1 MKQLK
6 LDELTQDNHLKMR
19 IGTDGDNLISNAL
32 KNRKIN
38 LEKIPELQN
47 GDLDFCRDYDI
58 SNVFGLNEKH
68 DWAKDLLDQI
78 KEVGKDSVNIAILV
92 DPDGDGFTSGALMY
106 NYLHDKLGIKHIKTL
121 LPLSKEHG
129 IGIFYKNHMFFNSWD
144 TFDALILPD
153 SSVNDLK
160 TIVSLYENYDI
171 VSYVIDHHILENN
184 IEDFV
189 FNKRYQKFFK
199 VVSDQL
205 SIDQKITR
213 EFTGVGMSWL
223 FCKRLDELLAGDY
236 QELVKNNHIS
246 AEAYLDLVAV
256 GQISDVSDT
265 REEGLHIIVMTG
277 LNSLNDNL
285 HNNLLLKEFTR
296 VKPLSC
302 IKDVQFSIVPMINA
316 VSRIGEKED
325 REVLIQA
332 LTNQDQEF
340 LVNKKRKNKAT
351 GHFELRSER
360 QNIYEYAVDMLQRV
374 KRAQDSMVKKAISE
388 MSDKSKEND
397 PVIVKTLPDK
407 YDTGIAGLIANKIQG
422 KYHLPALV
430 VNSELRGS
438 ARSPRNY
445 GNLKDVL
452 SDFDSV
458 NYALGHEQA
467 FGVGISNV
475 DDFVAECM
483 VNDLSN
489 TGGGYVYPVDK
500 VYINELPTVDECQA
514 VSDFKQVWSGVNDEP
529 AVGVLGLD
537 ISKAQISVKNGTLKI
552 VIGDI
557 EIVQFNSDL
566 DIDNNFNRFSCYV
579 DIVGKPSV
587 NKFYGRTTNQLVV
600 DEIRFTQPIYEDDET
615 QTFNFEG
622 AWF

>member
-1 MKQLK
+1 MNQSE
-6 LDELTQDNHLKMR
+6 LDKLTQGNHLKMR
-19 IGTDGDNLISNAL
+19 IGVDGEDLISNAL

-38 LEKIPELQN
+38 IERLSELQN
-47 GDLDFCRDYDI
+47 GSLDFCRDYDI

-78 KEVGKDSVNIAILV
+78 KTVGKDNINIAILV

-106 NYLHDKLGIKHIKTL
+106 NYLHDKLGVKHIKTL
-121 LPLSKEHG
+121 LPLTKDHG
-129 IGIFYKNHMFFNSWD
+129 ISAFYKKNAFSYSWKKI
-144 TFDALILPD
+144 DALILPD
-153 SSVNDLK
+153 SSSNDLH
-160 TIVSLYENYDI
+160 TIESLHKNFNI
-171 VSYVIDHHILENN
+171 VSYIIDHHILENN

-189 FNKRYQKFFK
+189 FNKKYQKFFK

-223 FCKRLDELLAGDY
+223 FCKRLDDLLTNDY
-236 QELVKNNHIS
+236 QELVEDSHIN
-246 AEAYLDLVAV
+246 ANLYLDLVAI

-265 REEGLHIIVMTG
+265 REENLHIIVMTG
-277 LNSLNDNL
+277 LNNL
-285 HNNLLLKEFTR
+285 YNNLLREFAK
-296 VKPLSC
+296 VKHLSC
-302 IKDVQFSIVPMINA
+302 IKDVQFSVVPMINA
-316 VSRIGEKED
+316 VSRIGKKED
-325 REVLIQA
+325 RGVLIQA

-340 LVNKKRKNKAT
+340 LVTKKRKNKST

-374 KRAQDSMVKKAISE
+374 KRTQDSIVKKAVSE
-388 MSDKSKEND
+388 MSEENEEINS
-397 PVIVKTLPDK
+397 VIIKTLPDD

-430 VNSELRGS
+430 VNSNLRGS

-445 GNLKDVL
+445 GNLKDIL
-452 SDFDSV
+452 SEFDSV
-458 NYALGHEQA
+458 DYALGHEQA
-467 FGVGISNV
+467 FGVSVNSV
-475 DDFVAECM
+475 DDFVTEFRSSNVA
-483 VNDLSN
+483 NDEE
-489 TGGGYVYPVDK
+489 YVYSVDK
-500 VYINELPTVDECQA
+500 VYINDLPTVDECQS

-529 AVGVLGLD
+529 VVGVLGLD
-537 ISKAQISVKNGTLKI
+537 ISKALVNIKNGTLKI
-552 VIGDI
+552 IIGDI

-566 DIDNNFNRFSCYV
+566 DIDNNFNRFACYV

-587 NKFYGRTTNQLVV
+587 NKFFGRTTNQLVV
-600 DEIRFTQPIYEDDET
+600 DEIRFVQSIQEDEV

-622 AWF
+622 NWF

>member
-6 LDELTQDNHLKMR
+6 LDELTQGNHLKMR
-19 IGTDGDNLISNAL
+19 IGADGDNLISNAL

-38 LEKIPELQN
+38 LEKITELQN

-58 SNVFGLNEKH
+58 SNVFGLNKKH
-68 DWAKDLLDQI
+68 DWAKDLLEQI
-78 KEVGKDSVNIAILV
+78 KVVGKDNINIAILV

-106 NYLHDKLGIKHIKTL
+106 NYLHDKLGVKHIKTL
-121 LPLSKEHG
+121 LPLTKDHG
-129 IGIFYKNHMFFNSWD
+129 IGAFYKKNAFSYSWKKI
-144 TFDALILPD
+144 DALILPD
-153 SSVNDLK
+153 SSSNDLSA
-160 TIVSLYENYDI
+160 IESLHKNFNI
-171 VSYVIDHHILENN
+171 VSYIIDHHILENN

-189 FNKRYQKFFK
+189 FNKKYQKFFK

-223 FCKRLDELLAGDY
+223 FCKRLDDLLTNDY
-236 QELVKNNHIS
+236 QELVEDSHIN
-246 AEAYLDLVAV
+246 ANLYLDLVAI

-265 REEGLHIIVMTG
+265 REEDLHIVVMTG
-277 LNSLNDNL
+277 LNNL
-285 HNNLLLKEFTR
+285 YNNLLREFAK
-296 VKPLSC
+296 VKHLSC
-302 IKDVQFSIVPMINA
+302 IKDVQFSVVPMINA

-325 REVLIQA
+325 RGVLIQA

-340 LVNKKRKNKAT
+340 LVTKKRKNKST

-374 KRAQDSMVKKAISE
+374 KRTQDSIVKKAVSE
-388 MSDKSKEND
+388 MSEENEEINS
-397 PVIVKTLPDK
+397 VIIKTLPDDC
-407 YDTGIAGLIANKIQG
+407 DTGIAGLIANKIQG

-430 VNSELRGS
+430 VNSNLRGS

-445 GNLKDVL
+445 GNLKDIL
-452 SDFDSV
+452 SEFDSV
-458 NYALGHEQA
+458 DYALGHEQA
-467 FGVGISNV
+467 FGVSINSV
-475 DDFVAECM
+475 DDFVTEFRSSNLA
-483 VNDLSN
+483 NDEE
-489 TGGGYVYPVDK
+489 YVYSVDK
-500 VYINELPTVDECQA
+500 VYINNLPTVDECQS

-529 AVGVLGLD
+529 VVGVLGLD
-537 ISKAQISVKNGTLKI
+537 ISKALVNIKNGTLKI
-552 VIGDI
+552 IIGDI

-566 DIDNNFNRFSCYV
+566 DIDNNFNRFACYV

-587 NKFYGRTTNQLVV
+587 NKFFGRTTNQLVV
-600 DEIRFTQPIYEDDET
+600 DEIRFTQPVQNDKV

-622 AWF
+622 DWF

>member
-1 MKQLK
+1 MNQSE
-6 LDELTQDNHLKMR
+6 LDELTQGDHLKMR
-19 IGTDGDNLISNAL
+19 IGVDGEDLISNAL

-38 LEKIPELQN
+38 IERLSELQN
-47 GDLDFCRDYDI
+47 GSLDFCRDYDI

-78 KEVGKDSVNIAILV
+78 KTVGKDNINIAILV

-106 NYLHDKLGIKHIKTL
+106 NYLHDKLGVKHIKTL
-121 LPLSKEHG
+121 LPLTKDHG
-129 IGIFYKNHMFFNSWD
+129 IGAFYKKNMLSNLWSK
-144 TFDALILPD
+144 FDVLILPD
-153 SSVNDLK
+153 SSVNDLH
-160 TIVSLYENYDI
+160 TIESLHKNFNI

-189 FNKRYQKFFK
+189 FNKKYQKFFK

-223 FCKRLDELLAGDY
+223 FCKRLDDLLTNDY
-236 QELVKNNHIS
+236 QELVEDSHIN
-246 AEAYLDLVAV
+246 ANLYLDLVAI

-265 REEGLHIIVMTG
+265 REEDLHIIVMTG
-277 LNSLNDNL
+277 LNNPY
-285 HNNLLLKEFTR
+285 NNLLKQFVKE
-296 VKPLSC
+296 KPLSC

-316 VSRIGEKED
+316 VSRIGKKED
-325 REVLIQA
+325 REILIQA

-340 LVNKKRKNKAT
+340 LVTKKRKNRST

-360 QNIYEYAVDMLQRV
+360 QNIYEHAVDMLQKA
-374 KRAQDSMVKKAISE
+374 KRTQDSIVKKAVNE
-388 MSDKSKEND
+388 MSDDNEKIDSI
-397 PVIVKTLPDK
+397 IVKTLPDK

-422 KYHLPALV
+422 KYHLPTLV
-430 VNSELRGS
+430 INSDLYGS

-445 GNLKDVL
+445 ENLKDVL

-467 FGVGISNV
+467 FGVSINDV
-475 DDFVAECM
+475 DDFVTEFRSSDLA
-483 VNDLSN
+483 NDEEYIYS
-489 TGGGYVYPVDK
+489 VDK
-500 VYINELPTVDECQA
+500 VYINDLPTVDECQS

-529 AVGVLGLD
+529 VVGVLGLD
-537 ISKAQISVKNGTLKI
+537 ISKALVNIKNGTLKI
-552 VIGDI
+552 IIGDI

-587 NKFYGRTTNQLVV
+587 NKFFGRTTNQLVV
-600 DEIRFTQPIYEDDET
+600 DEIRFTQPVQNDKD

-622 AWF
+622 DWF

>member
-1 MKQLK
+1 MKQSELN
-6 LDELTQDNHLKMR
+6 ELTQDNHLKMK
-19 IGTDGDNLISNAL
+19 IGVDGEDLISNAL
-32 KNRKIN
+32 ENRRIN
-38 LEKIPELQN
+38 LERLPELQN
-47 GDLDFCRDYDI
+47 GDLDFCRDFDI

-68 DWAKDLLDQI
+68 DWARDLLEQI
-78 KEVGKDSVNIAILV
+78 KTVGKDSINIAVLV

-106 NYLHDKLGIKHIKTL
+106 NYLHDKLDVKHIKTL
-121 LPLSKEHG
+121 LPLTKDHG
-129 IGIFYKNHMFFNSWD
+129 IGAFYKKNMFSDSWND
-144 TFDALILPD
+144 FDALILPD
-153 SSVNDLK
+153 SSSNDLK
-160 TIVSLYENYDI
+160 TIASLYENFDI

-184 IEDFV
+184 IENFV
-189 FNKRYQKFFK
+189 FNKKYQKFFK

-205 SIDQKITR
+205 SIDQKITH

-223 FCKRLDELLAGDY
+223 FCKRLDELLTKDY
-236 QELVKNNHIS
+236 QELVENSHIN
-246 AEAYLDLVAV
+246 ANLYLDLVTI

-265 REEGLHIIVMTG
+265 REEKLHIIVMTG
-277 LNSLNDNL
+277 LNNL
-285 HNNLLLKEFTR
+285 YNNLLREFTK
-296 VKPLSC
+296 VKPLSS
-302 IKDVQFSIVPMINA
+302 IKDVQFSIVPMINS

-325 REVLIQA
+325 REILIQA

-340 LVNKKRKNKAT
+340 LVTKKRKNKVT

-388 MSDKSKEND
+388 MSDENKKGD
-397 PVIVKTLPDK
+397 PVIVRTLPDK

-445 GNLKDVL
+445 GNLKDIL

-467 FGVGISNV
+467 FGVSISNV
-475 DDFVAECM
+475 DDFVVECM

-489 TGGGYVYPVDK
+489 TGEYVYPVDK
-500 VYINELPTVDECQA
+500 VYINDLPTASECQA

-529 AVGVLGLD
+529 VVGVLGLD
-537 ISKAQISVKNGTLKI
+537 ISKAKINIKNGTLKI

-566 DIDNNFNRFSCYV
+566 DIDNNFNSFGCYV
-579 DIVGKPSV
+579 DIVGKPGV
-587 NKFYGRTTNQLVV
+587 NKFFGRTTNQLVV
-600 DEIRFTQPIYEDDET
+600 DEIRFTQPIYEDNET

>member
-1 MKQLK
+1 MNQSE
-6 LDELTQDNHLKMR
+6 LDELTQGDHLKMR
-19 IGTDGDNLISNAL
+19 IGVDGEDLISNAL

-38 LEKIPELQN
+38 IERLSELQN
-47 GDLDFCRDYDI
+47 GSLDFCRDYDI

-78 KEVGKDSVNIAILV
+78 KTVGKDNINIAILV

-106 NYLHDKLGIKHIKTL
+106 NYLHDKLGVKHIKTL
-121 LPLSKEHG
+121 LPLTKDHG
-129 IGIFYKNHMFFNSWD
+129 IGAFYKKNMLSNLWSK
-144 TFDALILPD
+144 FDVLILPD
-153 SSVNDLK
+153 SSVNDLH
-160 TIVSLYENYDI
+160 TIKSLYKNFNI
-171 VSYVIDHHILENN
+171 VSYVIDHHILEND
-184 IEDFV
+184 IESFV
-189 FNKRYQKFFK
+189 FNKKYQKFFK

-223 FCKRLDELLAGDY
+223 FCKRLDELLTNDY
-236 QELVKNNHIS
+236 QELVEDSHIN
-246 AEAYLDLVAV
+246 ANLYLDLVAI

-265 REEGLHIIVMTG
+265 REEDLHIIVMTG
-277 LNSLNDNL
+277 LNNPY
-285 HNNLLLKEFTR
+285 NNLLKQFAKE
-296 VKPLSC
+296 KPLSC

-316 VSRIGEKED
+316 VSRIGKKED
-325 REVLIQA
+325 REILIQA

-340 LVNKKRKNKAT
+340 LVTKKRKNRST

-360 QNIYEYAVDMLQRV
+360 QNIYEHAVDMLQKA
-374 KRAQDSMVKKAISE
+374 KRTQDSIVKKAVNE
-388 MSDKSKEND
+388 MSDDNEKIDSI
-397 PVIVKTLPDK
+397 IVKTLPDK

-422 KYHLPALV
+422 KYHLPTLV
-430 VNSELRGS
+430 INSDLYGS

-445 GNLKDVL
+445 ENLKDVL

-467 FGVGISNV
+467 FGVSINDV
-475 DDFVAECM
+475 DDFVTEFRSSDLA
-483 VNDLSN
+483 NDEEYIYS
-489 TGGGYVYPVDK
+489 VDK
-500 VYINELPTVDECQA
+500 VYINDLPTVDECQS

-529 AVGVLGLD
+529 VVGVLGLD
-537 ISKAQISVKNGTLKI
+537 ISKALVNIKNGTLKI
-552 VIGDI
+552 IIGDI

-587 NKFYGRTTNQLVV
+587 NKFFGRTTNQLVV
-600 DEIRFTQPIYEDDET
+600 DEIRFTQPVQNDKD

-622 AWF
+622 DWF

>member
-6 LDELTQDNHLKMR
+6 LDELTQGNHLKMR
-19 IGTDGDNLISNAL
+19 IGADGDNLISNAL

-58 SNVFGLNEKH
+58 SNVFGLNDKH

-78 KEVGKDSVNIAILV
+78 KAVGKDNINIAILV

-129 IGIFYKNHMFFNSWD
+129 IGIFYKNHMFSNSWD
-144 TFDALILPD
+144 KFDALILPD

-160 TIVSLYENYDI
+160 IIASLYENYDI

-184 IEDFV
+184 IKDFV
-189 FNKRYQKFFK
+189 FNKKYQKFFK

-205 SIDQKITR
+205 NIDQKITR

-223 FCKRLDELLAGDY
+223 FCKRLDDLLTNDY
-236 QELVKNNHIS
+236 QELVEDSHIN
-246 AEAYLDLVAV
+246 ANLYLDLVAI

-265 REEGLHIIVMTG
+265 REEDLHIIVMTG
-277 LNSLNDNL
+277 LNNL
-285 HNNLLLKEFTR
+285 YNNLLKEFAR

-325 REVLIQA
+325 RGVLIQA

-351 GHFELRSER
+351 GHFEMRSER

-374 KRAQDSMVKKAISE
+374 KRTQDSTVKKAINE
-388 MSDKSKEND
+388 MSDDNEKIDS
-397 PVIVKTLPDK
+397 VIVKTLPDK

-430 VNSELRGS
+430 INSDLRGS

-452 SDFDSV
+452 SDFGSV
-458 NYALGHEQA
+458 KYALGHEQA
-467 FGVGISNV
+467 FGVGINDI
-475 DDFVAECM
+475 DDFVSEFRSSDLA
-483 VNDLSN
+483 NDDE
-489 TGGGYVYPVDK
+489 YVYPVDK
-500 VYINELPTVDECQA
+500 VYINDLPTVDECET
-514 VSDFKQVWSGVNDEP
+514 VSDFKQIWSGVNDEP
-529 AVGVLGLD
+529 VVGVLGLD
-537 ISKAQISVKNGTLKI
+537 ISKAQVNVKNGTLKI
-552 VIGDI
+552 TIGDI

>member
-1 MKQLK
+1 MKQSELN
-6 LDELTQDNHLKMR
+6 ELTQDDHLKMK
-19 IGTDGDNLISNAL
+19 IGVDGEDLISNAL
-32 KNRKIN
+32 KNRRIN
-38 LEKIPELQN
+38 LEKLPELQN
-47 GDLDFCRDYDI
+47 GDLDFCKDFDI

-68 DWAKDLLDQI
+68 DWARDLLDQI
-78 KEVGKDSVNIAILV
+78 KEIGKGSINIAILV

-106 NYLHDKLGIKHIKTL
+106 NYLHDKLGVKHIKTL
-121 LPLSKEHG
+121 LPLTKDHG
-129 IGIFYKNHMFFNSWD
+129 IGAFYKKNAFSHSWSD
-144 TFDALILPD
+144 FDALILPD
-153 SSVNDLK
+153 SSSNDLK
-160 TIVSLYENYDI
+160 TIASLHENFGI

-189 FNKRYQKFFK
+189 FNKKYQKFFK

-223 FCKRLDELLAGDY
+223 FCKRLDELLTKDY
-236 QELVKNNHIS
+236 QKLVENSHVN
-246 AEAYLDLVAV
+246 ANLYLDLVTI

-265 REEGLHIIVMTG
+265 REEKLHIIVMTG
-277 LNSLNDNL
+277 LNNL
-285 HNNLLLKEFTR
+285 YNNLLREFTK

-340 LVNKKRKNKAT
+340 LVTKKRKNKTT

-388 MSDKSKEND
+388 MSDENKKGD
-397 PVIVKTLPDK
+397 PVIIRTLPDK

-445 GNLKDVL
+445 GNLKDFL

-467 FGVGISNV
+467 FGVSISNV
-475 DDFVAECM
+475 DDFVVECM
-483 VNDLSN
+483 INNLSN
-489 TGGGYVYPVDK
+489 TGEYVYPVDK
-500 VYINELPTVDECQA
+500 VYINDLPTASECQA

-529 AVGVLGLD
+529 VVGVLGLD
-537 ISKAQISVKNGTLKI
+537 ISKAKINIKNGTLKI

-566 DIDNNFNRFSCYV
+566 DIDNNFNSFGCYV

-587 NKFYGRTTNQLVV
+587 NKFFGRTTNQLVV

-615 QTFNFEG
+615 QTFDFGG

>member
-6 LDELTQDNHLKMR
+6 LDELIQGNHLKMR
-19 IGTDGDNLISNAL
+19 IGADGDNLISNAL

-78 KEVGKDSVNIAILV
+78 KTVGKDNINIAILV

-129 IGIFYKNHMFFNSWD
+129 IGIFYKNHMFSNSWD
-144 TFDALILPD
+144 KFDALILPD
-153 SSVNDLK
+153 SSVNDLR
-160 TIVSLYENYDI
+160 TIEALYKNYDI

-189 FNKRYQKFFK
+189 FNKKYQKFFK

-205 SIDQKITR
+205 SIDQKITH

-223 FCKRLDELLAGDY
+223 FCKRLDELLTNDY
-236 QELVKNNHIS
+236 QELVEDSHIN
-246 AEAYLDLVAV
+246 ANLYLDLVAI

-265 REEGLHIIVMTG
+265 REEDLHIIVMTG
-277 LNSLNDNL
+277 LNNL
-285 HNNLLLKEFTR
+285 YNNLLREFAR

-302 IKDVQFSIVPMINA
+302 IKDVQFSIVPMINS

-325 REVLIQA
+325 RGVLIQA

-374 KRAQDSMVKKAISE
+374 KRTQDSTVKKAINE
-388 MSDKSKEND
+388 MSDDNEKIDS
-397 PVIVKTLPDK
+397 VIVKTLPDK

-430 VNSELRGS
+430 VNSDLRGS

-452 SDFDSV
+452 SDFGSV
-458 NYALGHEQA
+458 KYALGHEQA
-467 FGVGISNV
+467 FGVGINDI
-475 DDFVAECM
+475 DDFVSEFRSSDLA
-483 VNDLSN
+483 NDDE
-489 TGGGYVYPVDK
+489 YVYPVDK
-500 VYINELPTVDECQA
+500 VYINDLPTVDECET
-514 VSDFKQVWSGVNDEP
+514 VSDFKQIWSGVNDEP
-529 AVGVLGLD
+529 VVGVLGLD
-537 ISKAQISVKNGTLKI
+537 ISKAHVSVKNGTLKI
-552 VIGDI
+552 TIGDI

-579 DIVGKPSV
+579 DIIGKPSV

>member
-1 MKQLK
+1 MKQSE
-6 LDELTQDNHLKMR
+6 LDELTQENHLKMK
-19 IGTDGDNLISNAL
+19 IGVDGENLISNSL
-32 KNRKIN
+32 ENRKIN
-38 LEKIPELQN
+38 LERLPELQN
-47 GDLDFCRDYDI
+47 GDLDFCRDFDI

-68 DWAKDLLDQI
+68 DWARDLIDQI
-78 KEVGKDSVNIAILV
+78 KTVGKDSINIAILV

-106 NYLHDKLGIKHIKTL
+106 NYLHDKLGVKHIKTL
-121 LPLSKEHG
+121 LPLTKDHG
-129 IGIFYKNHMFFNSWD
+129 IGAFYKKNMFSDSWND
-144 TFDALILPD
+144 FDALILPD

-160 TIVSLYENYDI
+160 TIASLHENFGI

-189 FNKRYQKFFK
+189 FNKKYQKFFK

-205 SIDQKITR
+205 SIDQKITH

-223 FCKRLDELLAGDY
+223 FCKRLDELLTKDY
-236 QELVKNNHIS
+236 QELVENSHIN
-246 AEAYLDLVAV
+246 ANLYLDLVAI

-265 REEGLHIIVMTG
+265 REEKLHIIVMTG
-277 LNSLNDNL
+277 LNNL
-285 HNNLLLKEFTR
+285 YNNLLREFTK
-296 VKPLSC
+296 VKPLSS
-302 IKDVQFSIVPMINA
+302 IKDVQFSIVPMINS

-325 REVLIQA
+325 REILIQA
-332 LTNQDQEF
+332 LTNRDREF
-340 LVNKKRKNKAT
+340 LVTKKRKNKAT

-388 MSDKSKEND
+388 MSDENKKGD
-397 PVIVKTLPDK
+397 PVIVRTLPDK

-422 KYHLPALV
+422 KYHLPTLV

-438 ARSPRNY
+438 ARSPRDY
-445 GNLKDVL
+445 GNLKDVF

-467 FGVGISNV
+467 FGVSISNV
-475 DDFVAECM
+475 GDFVVECM
-483 VNDLSN
+483 VKNLSN
-489 TGGGYVYPVDK
+489 TGEYVYPVDK

-529 AVGVLGLD
+529 VVGVLGLD
-537 ISKAQISVKNGTLKI
+537 ISKARINIKNGTLKI
-552 VIGDI
+552 IIGDI

-579 DIVGKPSV
+579 DIVGKPGV
-587 NKFYGRTTNQLVV
+587 NKFFGRTTNQLVV
-600 DEIRFTQPIYEDDET
+600 DEIRFVQPVQEDEM
-615 QTFNFEG
+615 QTFDFTG
-622 AWF
+622 DWF

>member
-1 MKQLK
+1 MNQSE
-6 LDELTQDNHLKMR
+6 LDELTQGDHLKMR
-19 IGTDGDNLISNAL
+19 IGVDGEDLISNAL

-38 LEKIPELQN
+38 IEGLSELQN
-47 GDLDFCRDYDI
+47 GSLDFCRDYDI

-78 KEVGKDSVNIAILV
+78 KTVGKDNINIAILV

-106 NYLHDKLGIKHIKTL
+106 NYLHDKLGVKHIKTF
-121 LPLSKEHG
+121 LPLTKDHG
-129 IGIFYKNHMFFNSWD
+129 IGAFYKKNMLSNLWSK
-144 TFDALILPD
+144 FDVLILPD
-153 SSVNDLK
+153 SSVNDLH
-160 TIVSLYENYDI
+160 TIESLHKNFNI
-171 VSYVIDHHILENN
+171 VSYIIDHHILENN

-189 FNKRYQKFFK
+189 FNKKYQKFFK

-223 FCKRLDELLAGDY
+223 FCKRLDDLLTNDY
-236 QELVKNNHIS
+236 QELVEDSHIN
-246 AEAYLDLVAV
+246 ANLYLDLVAI

-265 REEGLHIIVMTG
+265 REEDLHIIVMTG
-277 LNSLNDNL
+277 LNNPY
-285 HNNLLLKEFTR
+285 NNLLKQFVKE
-296 VKPLSC
+296 KPLSC

-316 VSRIGEKED
+316 VSRIGKKED
-325 REVLIQA
+325 REILIQA

-340 LVNKKRKNKAT
+340 LVTKKRKNRST

-360 QNIYEYAVDMLQRV
+360 QNIYEHAVDMLQKA
-374 KRAQDSMVKKAISE
+374 KRTQDSIVKKAVNE
-388 MSDKSKEND
+388 MSDDNEKIDSI
-397 PVIVKTLPDK
+397 IVKTLPDK

-422 KYHLPALV
+422 KYHLPTLV
-430 VNSELRGS
+430 INSDLYGS

-445 GNLKDVL
+445 ENLKDVL

-467 FGVGISNV
+467 FGVSINSV
-475 DDFVAECM
+475 DDFVTEFRSSDLA
-483 VNDLSN
+483 NDEEYIYS
-489 TGGGYVYPVDK
+489 VDK
-500 VYINELPTVDECQA
+500 VYINDLPTVDECQS

-529 AVGVLGLD
+529 VVGVLGLD
-537 ISKAQISVKNGTLKI
+537 ISKALVNIKNGTLKI
-552 VIGDI
+552 IIGDI

-587 NKFYGRTTNQLVV
+587 NKFFGRTTNQLVV
-600 DEIRFTQPIYEDDET
+600 DEIRFTQPVQNDKD

-622 AWF
+622 DWF

>member
-1 MKQLK
+1 MNQSE
-6 LDELTQDNHLKMR
+6 LDKLTQGNHLKMR
-19 IGTDGDNLISNAL
+19 IGVDGEDLISNAL

-38 LEKIPELQN
+38 IERLSELQN
-47 GDLDFCRDYDI
+47 GSLDFCRDYDI

-78 KEVGKDSVNIAILV
+78 KTVGKDNINIAILV

-106 NYLHDKLGIKHIKTL
+106 NYLHDKLGVKHIKTL
-121 LPLSKEHG
+121 LPLTKDHG
-129 IGIFYKNHMFFNSWD
+129 IGAFYKKNMLSNLWKKI
-144 TFDALILPD
+144 DALILPD
-153 SSVNDLK
+153 SSSNDLH
-160 TIVSLYENYDI
+160 TIESLHKNFNI
-171 VSYVIDHHILENN
+171 VSYIIDHHILENN

-189 FNKRYQKFFK
+189 FNKKYQKFFK

-223 FCKRLDELLAGDY
+223 FCKRLDDLLTNDY
-236 QELVKNNHIS
+236 QELVEDSHIN
-246 AEAYLDLVAV
+246 ANLYLDLVAI

-265 REEGLHIIVMTG
+265 REENLHIIVMTG
-277 LNSLNDNL
+277 LNNL
-285 HNNLLLKEFTR
+285 YNNLLREFAK
-296 VKPLSC
+296 VKHLSC
-302 IKDVQFSIVPMINA
+302 IKDVQFSVVPMINA
-316 VSRIGEKED
+316 VSRIGKKED
-325 REVLIQA
+325 RGVLIQA

-340 LVNKKRKNKAT
+340 LVTKKRKNKST

-360 QNIYEYAVDMLQRV
+360 QNIYEYTVDMLQRV
-374 KRAQDSMVKKAISE
+374 KRTQDSIVKKAVSE
-388 MSDKSKEND
+388 MSDKSENVE
-397 PVIVKTLPDK
+397 PVIVRTLPDK
-407 YDTGIAGLIANKIQG
+407 YNPGIAGLIANKIQG
-422 KYHLPALV
+422 KHHLPALV

-467 FGVGISNV
+467 FGVSISDV
-475 DDFVAECM
+475 DDFVVECM
-483 VNDLSN
+483 VNNLSN
-489 TGGGYVYPVDK
+489 TGEYVYQVDK
-500 VYINELPTVDECQA
+500 VYINDLPTIDECQA
-514 VSDFKQVWSGVNDEP
+514 VSDFKRVWSGVNDEP
-529 AVGVLGLD
+529 VVGVLGLD
-537 ISKAQISVKNGTLKI
+537 ISKALVNIKNGTLKI

-566 DIDNNFNRFSCYV
+566 DVDNNFNRFSCYV

-587 NKFYGRTTNQLVV
+587 NKFFGRTTNQLVV
-600 DEIRFTQPIYEDDET
+600 DEIRFVQPIQEDEV

-622 AWF
+622 NWF

>member
-1 MKQLK
+1 MNQSE
-6 LDELTQDNHLKMR
+6 LDELTQGDHLKMR
-19 IGTDGDNLISNAL
+19 IGVDGEDLISNAL

-38 LEKIPELQN
+38 IEGLSELQN
-47 GDLDFCRDYDI
+47 GSLDFCRDYDI

-78 KEVGKDSVNIAILV
+78 KTVGKDNINIAILV

-106 NYLHDKLGIKHIKTL
+106 NYLHDKLGVKHIKTF
-121 LPLSKEHG
+121 LPLTKDHG
-129 IGIFYKNHMFFNSWD
+129 IGAFYKKNMLSNLWSK
-144 TFDALILPD
+144 FDVLILPD
-153 SSVNDLK
+153 SSVNDLH
-160 TIVSLYENYDI
+160 TIESLHKNFNI
-171 VSYVIDHHILENN
+171 VSYIIDHHILENN

-189 FNKRYQKFFK
+189 FNKKYQKFFK

-223 FCKRLDELLAGDY
+223 FCKRLDDLLTNDY
-236 QELVKNNHIS
+236 QELVEDSHIN
-246 AEAYLDLVAV
+246 ANLYLDLVAI

-265 REEGLHIIVMTG
+265 REEDLHIIVMTG
-277 LNSLNDNL
+277 LNNPY
-285 HNNLLLKEFTR
+285 NNLLKQFVKE
-296 VKPLSC
+296 KPLSC

-316 VSRIGEKED
+316 VSRIGKKED
-325 REVLIQA
+325 REILIQA

-340 LVNKKRKNKAT
+340 LVTKKRKNRST

-360 QNIYEYAVDMLQRV
+360 QNIYEHAVDMLQKA
-374 KRAQDSMVKKAISE
+374 KRTQDSIVKKAVNE
-388 MSDKSKEND
+388 MSDDNEKIDSI
-397 PVIVKTLPDK
+397 IVKTLPDK

-422 KYHLPALV
+422 KYHLPTLV
-430 VNSELRGS
+430 INSDLYGS

-445 GNLKDVL
+445 ENLKDVL

-467 FGVGISNV
+467 FGVSINSV
-475 DDFVAECM
+475 DDFVTEFRSSDLA
-483 VNDLSN
+483 NDEEYIYS
-489 TGGGYVYPVDK
+489 VDK
-500 VYINELPTVDECQA
+500 VYINDLPTVDECQS

-529 AVGVLGLD
+529 VVGLLGLD
-537 ISKAQISVKNGTLKI
+537 ISKALVNIKNGTLKI
-552 VIGDI
+552 SIGDI

-566 DIDNNFNRFSCYV
+566 DIDNNFNRFACYV

-587 NKFYGRTTNQLVV
+587 NKFFGRTTNQLVV
-600 DEIRFTQPIYEDDET
+600 DEIRFTQPVQEDEV

-622 AWF
+622 NWF

>member
-6 LDELTQDNHLKMR
+6 LDELTQGNHLKMR
-19 IGTDGDNLISNAL
+19 IGADGDNLISNAL

-68 DWAKDLLDQI
+68 DWARDLLEQI
-78 KEVGKDSVNIAILV
+78 ETVGKDNISIAILV

-129 IGIFYKNHMFFNSWD
+129 IGIFYKNHMFSNSWD
-144 TFDALILPD
+144 KFDALILPD
-153 SSVNDLK
+153 SSVNDLS
-160 TIVSLYENYDI
+160 TIASLYKNYDI

-205 SIDQKITR
+205 SIDQKITY

-223 FCKRLDELLAGDY
+223 FFKRLDELLTNDY
-236 QELVKNNHIS
+236 QELVEDSHIN
-246 AEAYLDLVAV
+246 ANLYLDLVAI

-265 REEGLHIIVMTG
+265 REEDLHIIVMTG
-277 LNSLNDNL
+277 LNNL
-285 HNNLLLKEFTR
+285 YNNLLREFAR

-302 IKDVQFSIVPMINA
+302 IKDVQFSIVPMINS

-325 REVLIQA
+325 RGVLIQA

-374 KRAQDSMVKKAISE
+374 KRTQDSTVKKAINE
-388 MSDKSKEND
+388 MSDDSEKIDS
-397 PVIVKTLPDK
+397 VIVKTLPDK

-430 VNSELRGS
+430 INSDLRGS

-452 SDFDSV
+452 SDFGSV
-458 NYALGHEQA
+458 KYALGHEQA
-467 FGVGISNV
+467 FGVGINDI
-475 DDFVAECM
+475 DDFISEFRSSDLA
-483 VNDLSN
+483 NDDE
-489 TGGGYVYPVDK
+489 YVYPVDK
-500 VYINELPTVDECQA
+500 VYINDLPTVDECET
-514 VSDFKQVWSGVNDEP
+514 VSDFKQIWSGVNDEP
-529 AVGVLGLD
+529 VVGVLGLD
-537 ISKAQISVKNGTLKI
+537 ISKAQVNIKNGTLKI
-552 VIGDI
+552 TIGDI

-600 DEIRFTQPIYEDDET
+600 DEIRFTQPIYEDNET

>member
-1 MKQLK
+1 MKQQE
-6 LDELTQDNHLKMR
+6 LDKLTQGNHLQMR
-19 IGTDGDNLISNAL
+19 IGADGDNLISNAL

-38 LEKIPELQN
+38 LEKIPELQK
-47 GDLDFCRDYDI
+47 GDLDFCRDFDI

-78 KEVGKDSVNIAILV
+78 KTVGKDNINIAILV

-121 LPLSKEHG
+121 LPLTKDHG
-129 IGIFYKNHMFFNSWD
+129 ISAFYKKNAFSYSWNK
-144 TFDALILPD
+144 FDALILPD
-153 SSVNDLK
+153 SSSNDLS
-160 TIVSLYENYDI
+160 TIASLYENYDI
-171 VSYVIDHHILENN
+171 VSYVIDHHILEND

-189 FNKRYQKFFK
+189 FNNKYQKFFK

-223 FCKRLDELLAGDY
+223 FCKRIDELLTKDY
-236 QELVKNNHIS
+236 QELEENSHINVNL
-246 AEAYLDLVAV
+246 YLDLVAI

-265 REEGLHIIVMTG
+265 REEDLHIIVMTG
-277 LNSLNDNL
+277 LNNL
-285 HNNLLLKEFTR
+285 YNNLLTQFAKE
-296 VKPLSC
+296 KPLSC

-325 REVLIQA
+325 REILIQA
-332 LTNQDQEF
+332 LTNQDREF
-340 LVNKKRKNKAT
+340 LVTKKRKNKAT

-374 KRAQDSMVKKAISE
+374 KRAQDSIVKKAISE
-388 MSDKSKEND
+388 MSDKNEKID
-397 PVIVKTLPDK
+397 PVIVRTLPDK
-407 YDTGIAGLIANKIQG
+407 YDIGIAGLIANKIQG

-438 ARSPRNY
+438 ARSPRRY

-458 NYALGHEQA
+458 NYALGHQQA
-467 FGVGISNV
+467 FGVSISDV
-475 DDFVAECM
+475 DDFVVECM
-483 VNDLSN
+483 VNNLSN
-489 TGGGYVYPVDK
+489 TDEYVFPVDK
-500 VYINELPTVDECQA
+500 VYINSLPTVDECQS

-529 AVGVLGLD
+529 VVGVLGLD
-537 ISKAQISVKNGTLKI
+537 ISKALVNIKNGTLKI
-552 VIGDI
+552 TIGDI

-566 DIDNNFNRFSCYV
+566 DIDNNFNRFACYV

-587 NKFYGRTTNQLVV
+587 NKFFGRTTNQLVV
-600 DEIRFTQPIYEDDET
+600 DEIRFTQPIQDDKV
-615 QTFNFEG
+615 QMFDFQG
-622 AWF
+622 DWF

>member
-6 LDELTQDNHLKMR
+6 LDELTQGNHLKMR
-19 IGTDGDNLISNAL
+19 IGADGDNLIGNAL

-58 SNVFGLNEKH
+58 SNVFGLNEKR
-68 DWAKDLLDQI
+68 DWARDLLEQI
-78 KEVGKDSVNIAILV
+78 KTVGRDNINIAILV

-129 IGIFYKNHMFFNSWD
+129 IGIFYKNHMFSNSWNK
-144 TFDALILPD
+144 FDALILPD
-153 SSVNDLK
+153 SSVNDLS
-160 TIVSLYENYDI
+160 TIASLYKNYNI

-189 FNKRYQKFFK
+189 FNKKYQKFFK

-223 FCKRLDELLAGDY
+223 FCKRLDELLTNDY
-236 QELVKNNHIS
+236 QELVEDGHIN
-246 AEAYLDLVAV
+246 ANLYLDLVAI

-265 REEGLHIIVMTG
+265 REEDLHIIVMTG
-277 LNSLNDNL
+277 LNNL
-285 HNNLLLKEFTR
+285 YNNLLREFAR

-302 IKDVQFSIVPMINA
+302 IKDVQFSIVPMINS

-325 REVLIQA
+325 RGVLIQA

-340 LVNKKRKNKAT
+340 LVNKKRKNKVT

-374 KRAQDSMVKKAISE
+374 KRTQDSTVKKAINE
-388 MSDKSKEND
+388 MSDDNEKIDS
-397 PVIVKTLPDK
+397 VIVKTLPDK

-430 VNSELRGS
+430 INSDLRGS

-452 SDFDSV
+452 SDFGSV
-458 NYALGHEQA
+458 KYALGHEQA
-467 FGVGISNV
+467 FGVGINDI
-475 DDFVAECM
+475 DDFISEFRSSDLA
-483 VNDLSN
+483 NDDE
-489 TGGGYVYPVDK
+489 YVYPVDK
-500 VYINELPTVDECQA
+500 VYINDLPTVDECET
-514 VSDFKQVWSGVNDEP
+514 VSDFKQIWSGVNDEP
-529 AVGVLGLD
+529 VVGVLGLD
-537 ISKAQISVKNGTLKI
+537 ISKAHVSVKNGTLKI
-552 VIGDI
+552 TIGDI

-587 NKFYGRTTNQLVV
+587 NKFYGKTTNQLVV
-600 DEIRFTQPIYEDDET
+600 DEIRFTQPIYEDNET

>member
-1 MKQLK
+1 MKQSELDK
-6 LDELTQDNHLKMR
+6 LAQGDHLKMK
-19 IGTDGDNLISNAL
+19 IGVDGDDLISNAL

-38 LEKIPELQN
+38 LAKLPELQE
-47 GDLDFCRDYDI
+47 GDLDFCRDFDI
-58 SNVFGLNEKH
+58 SQVFGLNEKH

-78 KEVGKDSVNIAILV
+78 KIVGKDSINIAILV
-92 DPDGDGFTSGALMY
+92 DPDGDGFTSSALMY

-121 LPLSKEHG
+121 LPLTKDHG
-129 IGIFYKNHMFFNSWD
+129 IDIFYKKNALSYSWKK
-144 TFDALILPD
+144 FDALILPD
-153 SSVNDLK
+153 SSVNDLS
-160 TIVSLYENYDI
+160 TIVSLYKNFNI
-171 VSYVIDHHILENN
+171 MSYVIDHHILEND

-189 FNKRYQKFFK
+189 FNRKYQKFFK

-205 SIDQKITR
+205 SIDQNITH

-236 QELVKNNHIS
+236 QKLVKNTHIS
-246 AEAYLDLVAV
+246 AESYLDLVAI

-265 REEGLHIIVMTG
+265 REEDLHIIVMTG
-277 LNSLNDNL
+277 LNNLNDNL
-285 HNNLLLKEFTR
+285 HNNLLLKKFTR

-316 VSRIGEKED
+316 VSRIGKKED

-332 LTNQDQEF
+332 LTNQDREF
-340 LVNKKRKNKAT
+340 LVTKKRKNKAT

-374 KRAQDSMVKKAISE
+374 KRAQDSVVKKAISE
-388 MSDKSKEND
+388 MSDKNENIET
-397 PVIVKTLPDK
+397 VIVRTLPDK
-407 YDTGIAGLIANKIQG
+407 YNIGIAGLIANKIQG

-438 ARSPRNY
+438 ARSPRRY

-467 FGVGISNV
+467 FGVGISDI
-475 DDFVAECM
+475 DDFIVECM

-489 TGGGYVYPVDK
+489 AGEYVYPVDK
-500 VYINELPTVDECQA
+500 VYINDLPTIDDCQSI
-514 VSDFKQVWSGVNDEP
+514 SDFKQVWSGVNDEP
-529 AVGVLGLD
+529 VVGILGLD
-537 ISKAQISVKNGTLKI
+537 ISKSKVSVKNGTLKI

-566 DIDNNFNRFSCYV
+566 DVDNNFNRFACYV

-600 DEIRFTQPIYEDDET
+600 DEIRFSDPVRDDGV
-615 QTFNFEG
+615 QTLDFTG
-622 AWF
+622 DWF

>member
-1 MKQLK
+1 MKQSELN
-6 LDELTQDNHLKMR
+6 ELTQDDHLKMK
-19 IGTDGDNLISNAL
+19 IGVDGEDLISNAL
-32 KNRKIN
+32 KNRRIN
-38 LEKIPELQN
+38 LERLPELQN
-47 GDLDFCRDYDI
+47 GDLDFCRDFDI
-58 SNVFGLNEKH
+58 SNVFGLNKKH
-68 DWAKDLLDQI
+68 DWARDLLDQI
-78 KEVGKDSVNIAILV
+78 KEVGKDSINIAILV

-106 NYLHDKLGIKHIKTL
+106 NYLHDKLDIKHIKTL
-121 LPLSKEHG
+121 LPLTKDHG
-129 IGIFYKNHMFFNSWD
+129 IGAFYKKNMFSDSWND
-144 TFDALILPD
+144 FDALILPD
-153 SSVNDLK
+153 SSSNDLK
-160 TIVSLYENYDI
+160 TIAFLHENFDI

-189 FNKRYQKFFK
+189 FNKKYQKFFK

-205 SIDQKITR
+205 SIDQKITH

-223 FCKRLDELLAGDY
+223 FCKRLDELLTKDY
-236 QELVKNNHIS
+236 QELVENSHIN
-246 AEAYLDLVAV
+246 ANLYLDLVAI

-265 REEGLHIIVMTG
+265 REEKLHIIVMTG
-277 LNSLNDNL
+277 LNNL
-285 HNNLLLKEFTR
+285 YNNLLREFIKA
-296 VKPLSC
+296 KPLSS
-302 IKDVQFSIVPMINA
+302 IKDVQFSIVPMINS

-325 REVLIQA
+325 REILIQA
-332 LTNQDQEF
+332 LTNQDREF
-340 LVNKKRKNKAT
+340 LVTKKRKNKAT

-388 MSDKSKEND
+388 MSDENKKGD
-397 PVIVKTLPDK
+397 PVIVRTLPDK

-467 FGVGISNV
+467 FGVSISNV
-475 DDFVAECM
+475 DDFVVECM
-483 VNDLSN
+483 VNNLSN
-489 TGGGYVYPVDK
+489 TEEYVYPVDK
-500 VYINELPTVDECQA
+500 VYINDLPTVDECQE

-529 AVGVLGLD
+529 VIGVLGLD
-537 ISKAQISVKNGTLKI
+537 ISKAKINIKNGTLKI

-566 DIDNNFNRFSCYV
+566 DIDNNFNSFGCYV
-579 DIVGKPSV
+579 DIVGKPGV
-587 NKFYGRTTNQLVV
+587 NKFFGITTNQLVV
-600 DEIRFTQPIYEDDET
+600 DEIRFVQPIYEDNET

>member
-1 MKQLK
+1 MRQLK
-6 LDELTQDNHLKMR
+6 LDELTQGNHLKMR
-19 IGTDGDNLISNAL
+19 IGVDGDNLIGNAL

-38 LEKIPELQN
+38 LEKLPELQN
-47 GDLDFCRDYDI
+47 GDLDFCRDFDI
-58 SNVFGLNEKH
+58 SNVFGLNDKH
-68 DWAKDLLDQI
+68 DWARDLLEQI
-78 KEVGKDSVNIAILV
+78 KEIGKDSINIAILV
-92 DPDGDGFTSGALMY
+92 DPDGDGFSSSALMY

-121 LPLSKEHG
+121 LPLTKDHG
-129 IGIFYKNHMFFNSWD
+129 ISAFYKKNMLSYSWNN
-144 TFDALILPD
+144 FDALIMPD

-160 TIVSLYENYDI
+160 TIASLHENFGI

-184 IEDFV
+184 IEEFV
-189 FNKRYQKFFK
+189 FNKKYQKFFK

-205 SIDQKITR
+205 SIDQKITH

-223 FCKRLDELLAGDY
+223 FCKRLDELLTKDY
-236 QELVKNNHIS
+236 QELAENSHIN
-246 AEAYLDLVAV
+246 ANLYLDLVAI

-265 REEGLHIIVMTG
+265 REEKLHIIVMTG
-277 LNSLNDNL
+277 LNNLYNSLL
-285 HNNLLLKEFTR
+285 REFTK

-302 IKDVQFSIVPMINA
+302 IKDVQFSIVPMINS

-325 REVLIQA
+325 REILIQA
-332 LTNQDQEF
+332 LTNQDREF
-340 LVNKKRKNKAT
+340 LVTKKRKNKAT
-351 GHFELRSER
+351 GRFELRSER

-388 MSDKSKEND
+388 MSGKSEEND
-397 PVIVKTLPDK
+397 PVIVRTLPDK

-467 FGVGISNV
+467 FGVSISNV
-475 DDFVAECM
+475 DDFVVECM
-483 VNDLSN
+483 VNNLSN
-489 TGGGYVYPVDK
+489 TGEYVYQVDK
-500 VYINELPTVDECQA
+500 VYINDLPTASECQA

-529 AVGVLGLD
+529 VVGVLGLD
-537 ISKAQISVKNGTLKI
+537 ISKALVNIKNGTLKI
-552 VIGDI
+552 IIGDI

-566 DIDNNFNRFSCYV
+566 DIDNNFNRFACYV

-587 NKFYGRTTNQLVV
+587 NKFFGRTTNQLMV
-600 DEIRFTQPIYEDDET
+600 DEIRFVQPIYEDDDT

-622 AWF
+622 DWF

>member
-1 MKQLK
+1 MKQSELNK
-6 LDELTQDNHLKMR
+6 LTQGDHLKMR
-19 IGTDGDNLISNAL
+19 IGVDGDDLISNAL

-38 LEKIPELQN
+38 LAKLPELQD
-47 GDLDFCRDYDI
+47 GDLDFCRDFDI
-58 SNVFGLNEKH
+58 SHVFGLNEKY
-68 DWAKDLLDQI
+68 DWAKDLLNQI
-78 KEVGKDSVNIAILV
+78 KEIGKDSINIAILV
-92 DPDGDGFTSGALMY
+92 DPDGDGFTSGALIY
-106 NYLHDKLGIKHIKTL
+106 NYLHDKLGVKHIKTL
-121 LPLSKEHG
+121 LPLTKDHG
-129 IGIFYKNHMFFNSWD
+129 IGAFYKKNALSHSWSKFN
-144 TFDALILPD
+144 ALILPD

-160 TIVSLYENYDI
+160 TITSLHDNFNI
-171 VSYVIDHHILENN
+171 VSYVIDHHILEDD
-184 IEDFV
+184 IESFV
-189 FNKRYQKFFK
+189 FSKKYQKFFK

-205 SIDQKITR
+205 SIDQNITH

-223 FCKRLDELLAGDY
+223 FCKRLDKLLEGDY
-236 QELVKNNHIS
+236 QELVKNTHIS
-246 AEAYLDLVAV
+246 AESYLDLVAI

-265 REEGLHIIVMTG
+265 REEDLHIIVMTG

-296 VKPLSC
+296 IKPLNC

-325 REVLIQA
+325 RELLIQA

-340 LVNKKRKNKAT
+340 LVTKKRKNKAT
-351 GHFELRSER
+351 GHFDLRSER
-360 QNIYEYAVDMLQRV
+360 QNIYEHAVDMLQKV
-374 KRAQDSMVKKAISE
+374 KRTQDSIVKKAISE
-388 MSDKSKEND
+388 MSDENKKGD
-397 PVIVKTLPDK
+397 PIIIRTLSDK

-445 GNLKDVL
+445 GNLKDFI

-467 FGVGISNV
+467 FGVSISNV
-475 DDFVAECM
+475 DDFVVECM
-483 VNDLSN
+483 VNNLSN
-489 TGGGYVYPVDK
+489 TGEYVYPVDK
-500 VYINELPTVDECQA
+500 VYINDLPTISECQA

-537 ISKAQISVKNGTLKI
+537 ISKAMVNIKNGTLKI

-587 NKFYGRTTNQLVV
+587 NKFFGRTTNQLVV
-600 DEIRFTQPIYEDDET
+600 DEIRFSEPIDGDKNA
-615 QTFNFEG
+615 QMFNFGE

>member
-1 MKQLK
+1 MNQSE
-6 LDELTQDNHLKMR
+6 LDKLTQGNHLKMR
-19 IGTDGDNLISNAL
+19 IGVDGEDLISNAL

-38 LEKIPELQN
+38 IERLSELQN
-47 GDLDFCRDYDI
+47 GSLDFCRDYDI

-78 KEVGKDSVNIAILV
+78 KTVGKDNINIAILV

-106 NYLHDKLGIKHIKTL
+106 NYLHGKLGVKHIKTL
-121 LPLSKEHG
+121 LPLTKDHG
-129 IGIFYKNHMFFNSWD
+129 VGAFYKKNMLSNLWKKI
-144 TFDALILPD
+144 DALILPD
-153 SSVNDLK
+153 SSSNDLH
-160 TIVSLYENYDI
+160 TIESLHKNFNI
-171 VSYVIDHHILENN
+171 VSYIIDHHILENN

-189 FNKRYQKFFK
+189 FNKKYQKFFK

-223 FCKRLDELLAGDY
+223 FCKRLDDLLTNDY
-236 QELVKNNHIS
+236 QELVEDSHIN
-246 AEAYLDLVAV
+246 ANLYLDLVAI

-265 REEGLHIIVMTG
+265 REENLHIIVMTG
-277 LNSLNDNL
+277 LNNL
-285 HNNLLLKEFTR
+285 YNNLLREFAK
-296 VKPLSC
+296 VKHLSC
-302 IKDVQFSIVPMINA
+302 IKDVQFSVVPMINA
-316 VSRIGEKED
+316 VSRIGKKED
-325 REVLIQA
+325 RGVLIQA

-340 LVNKKRKNKAT
+340 LVTKKRKNKST

-374 KRAQDSMVKKAISE
+374 KRTQDSIVKKAVSE
-388 MSDKSKEND
+388 MSEENEEINS
-397 PVIVKTLPDK
+397 VIIKTLPDD

-430 VNSELRGS
+430 VNSNLRGS

-445 GNLKDVL
+445 GNLKDIL
-452 SDFDSV
+452 SEFDSV
-458 NYALGHEQA
+458 DYALGHEQA
-467 FGVGISNV
+467 FGVSINSV
-475 DDFVAECM
+475 DDFVTEFRSSNVA
-483 VNDLSN
+483 NDEE
-489 TGGGYVYPVDK
+489 YVYSVDK
-500 VYINELPTVDECQA
+500 VYINDLPTVDECQS

-529 AVGVLGLD
+529 VVGVLGLD
-537 ISKAQISVKNGTLKI
+537 ISKALVNIKNGTLKI
-552 VIGDI
+552 IIGDI

-566 DIDNNFNRFSCYV
+566 DIDNNFNRFACYV

-587 NKFYGRTTNQLVV
+587 NKFFGRTTNQLVV
-600 DEIRFTQPIYEDDET
+600 DEIRFVQSIQEDEV

-622 AWF
+622 NWF

>member
-1 MKQLK
+1 MNQSE
-6 LDELTQDNHLKMR
+6 LDKLTQGNHLKMR
-19 IGTDGDNLISNAL
+19 IGVDGEDLISNAL

-38 LEKIPELQN
+38 IERLSELQN
-47 GDLDFCRDYDI
+47 GSLDFCRDYDI

-78 KEVGKDSVNIAILV
+78 KTVGKDNINIAILV

-106 NYLHDKLGIKHIKTL
+106 NYLHDKLGVKHIKTL
-121 LPLSKEHG
+121 LPLTKDHG
-129 IGIFYKNHMFFNSWD
+129 IGAFYKKNMLSNLWSK
-144 TFDALILPD
+144 FDVLILPD
-153 SSVNDLK
+153 SSVNDLH
-160 TIVSLYENYDI
+160 TIESLHKNFNI
-171 VSYVIDHHILENN
+171 VSYIIDHHILENN

-189 FNKRYQKFFK
+189 FNKKYQKFFK

-205 SIDQKITR
+205 SIGQKITR

-223 FCKRLDELLAGDY
+223 FCKRLDDLLTNDY
-236 QELVKNNHIS
+236 QELVEDSHIN
-246 AEAYLDLVAV
+246 ANLYLDLVAI

-265 REEGLHIIVMTG
+265 REEDLHIIVMTG
-277 LNSLNDNL
+277 INNL
-285 HNNLLLKEFTR
+285 YNNLLREFAK
-296 VKPLSC
+296 VKHLSC

-325 REVLIQA
+325 RGVLIQA
-332 LTNQDQEF
+332 LTNQDKEF
-340 LVNKKRKNKAT
+340 LVTKKRKNKST

-360 QNIYEYAVDMLQRV
+360 QNIYEYTVDMLQRV
-374 KRAQDSMVKKAISE
+374 KRTQDSIVKKAVSE
-388 MSDKSKEND
+388 MSEENEEINS
-397 PVIVKTLPDK
+397 VIIKTLPDN

-430 VNSELRGS
+430 VNSNLRGS

-445 GNLKDVL
+445 GNLKDIL
-452 SDFDSV
+452 SEFDSV
-458 NYALGHEQA
+458 DYALGHEQA
-467 FGVGISNV
+467 FGVSINSV
-475 DDFVAECM
+475 DDFVTEFRSSNLA
-483 VNDLSN
+483 NDEE
-489 TGGGYVYPVDK
+489 YVYSVDK
-500 VYINELPTVDECQA
+500 VYINDLPTVDECQS

-529 AVGVLGLD
+529 VVGVLGLD
-537 ISKAQISVKNGTLKI
+537 ISKALVNIKNGTLKI
-552 VIGDI
+552 IIGDI

-587 NKFYGRTTNQLVV
+587 NKFFGRTTNQLVV
-600 DEIRFTQPIYEDDET
+600 DEIRFTQPVQNDKV

-622 AWF
+622 DWF

>member
-6 LDELTQDNHLKMR
+6 LDELTQGNHLKMR
-19 IGTDGDNLISNAL
+19 IGADGDNLISNAL

-68 DWAKDLLDQI
+68 DWARDLLEQI
-78 KEVGKDSVNIAILV
+78 ETVGKDNINIAILV

-106 NYLHDKLGIKHIKTL
+106 NYLHDKLDVKHIKTL

-129 IGIFYKNHMFFNSWD
+129 IGIFYKNHMFSNSWD
-144 TFDALILPD
+144 KFDALILPD
-153 SSVNDLK
+153 SSVNDLS
-160 TIVSLYENYDI
+160 TIASLYKNYDI

-205 SIDQKITR
+205 SIDQKITY

-223 FCKRLDELLAGDY
+223 FCKRLDELLTNDY
-236 QELVKNNHIS
+236 QELVEDSHIN
-246 AEAYLDLVAV
+246 ANLYLDLVAI

-265 REEGLHIIVMTG
+265 REEDLHIIVMTG
-277 LNSLNDNL
+277 LNNL
-285 HNNLLLKEFTR
+285 YNNLLREFAR

-302 IKDVQFSIVPMINA
+302 IKDVQFSIVPMINS

-325 REVLIQA
+325 RGVLIQA

-351 GHFELRSER
+351 GHFELRSE
-360 QNIYEYAVDMLQRV
+360 QQSIYEYAVDMLQRV
-374 KRAQDSMVKKAISE
+374 KRTQDSTVKKAINE
-388 MSDKSKEND
+388 MSDDNEKIDS
-397 PVIVKTLPDK
+397 VIVKTLPDK

-430 VNSELRGS
+430 INSDLRGS

-452 SDFDSV
+452 SDFGSV
-458 NYALGHEQA
+458 KYALGHEQA
-467 FGVGISNV
+467 FGVGINDI
-475 DDFVAECM
+475 DDFVSEFRSSDLA
-483 VNDLSN
+483 NDDE
-489 TGGGYVYPVDK
+489 YVYPVDK
-500 VYINELPTVDECQA
+500 VYINDLPTVDECET
-514 VSDFKQVWSGVNDEP
+514 VSDFKQIWSGVNDEP
-529 AVGVLGLD
+529 VVGVLGLD
-537 ISKAQISVKNGTLKI
+537 ISKAQVNIKNGTLKI
-552 VIGDI
+552 TIGDI

-587 NKFYGRTTNQLVV
+587 NKFFGHVTNQLVV

>member
-1 MKQLK
+1 MNQSE
-6 LDELTQDNHLKMR
+6 LDELTQGDHLKMR
-19 IGTDGDNLISNAL
+19 IGVDGEDLISNAL

-38 LEKIPELQN
+38 IERLSELQN
-47 GDLDFCRDYDI
+47 GSLDFCRDYDI

-78 KEVGKDSVNIAILV
+78 KTVGKDNINIAILV

-106 NYLHDKLGIKHIKTL
+106 NYLHDKLGVKHIKTL
-121 LPLSKEHG
+121 LPLTKDHG
-129 IGIFYKNHMFFNSWD
+129 IGAFYKKNMLSNLWSK
-144 TFDALILPD
+144 FDVLILPD
-153 SSVNDLK
+153 SSVNDLH
-160 TIVSLYENYDI
+160 TIESLHKNFNI
-171 VSYVIDHHILENN
+171 VSYIIDHHILENN

-189 FNKRYQKFFK
+189 FNKKYQKFFK

-223 FCKRLDELLAGDY
+223 FCKRLDDLLTNDY
-236 QELVKNNHIS
+236 QELVEDSHIN
-246 AEAYLDLVAV
+246 ANLYLDLVAI

-265 REEGLHIIVMTG
+265 REEDLHIIVMTG
-277 LNSLNDNL
+277 LNNPY
-285 HNNLLLKEFTR
+285 NNLLKQFVKE
-296 VKPLSC
+296 KPLSC

-316 VSRIGEKED
+316 VSRIGKKED
-325 REVLIQA
+325 REILIQA

-340 LVNKKRKNKAT
+340 LVTKKRKNRST

-360 QNIYEYAVDMLQRV
+360 QNIYEHAVDMLQKA
-374 KRAQDSMVKKAISE
+374 KRTQDSIVKKAVNE
-388 MSDKSKEND
+388 MSDDNEKIDSI
-397 PVIVKTLPDK
+397 IVKTLPDK

-422 KYHLPALV
+422 KYHLPTLV
-430 VNSELRGS
+430 INSDLYGS

-445 GNLKDVL
+445 ENLKDVL

-467 FGVGISNV
+467 FGVSINDV
-475 DDFVAECM
+475 DDFVTEFRSSDLA
-483 VNDLSN
+483 NDEEYIYS
-489 TGGGYVYPVDK
+489 VDK
-500 VYINELPTVDECQA
+500 VYINDLPTVDECQS

-529 AVGVLGLD
+529 VVGVLGLD
-537 ISKAQISVKNGTLKI
+537 ISKALVNIKNGTLKI
-552 VIGDI
+552 IIGDI

-587 NKFYGRTTNQLVV
+587 NKFFGRTTNQLVV
-600 DEIRFTQPIYEDDET
+600 DEIRFTQPVQNDTD

-622 AWF
+622 DWF

>member
-1 MKQLK
+1 MNQSE
-6 LDELTQDNHLKMR
+6 LDKLTQGNHLKMR
-19 IGTDGDNLISNAL
+19 IGVDGEDLISNAL

-38 LEKIPELQN
+38 IERLSELQN
-47 GDLDFCRDYDI
+47 GSLDFCRDYDI

-78 KEVGKDSVNIAILV
+78 KTVGKDNINIAILV

-106 NYLHDKLGIKHIKTL
+106 NYLHDKLGVKHIKTL
-121 LPLSKEHG
+121 LPLTKDHG
-129 IGIFYKNHMFFNSWD
+129 IGAFYKKNMLSNLWKKI
-144 TFDALILPD
+144 DALILPD
-153 SSVNDLK
+153 SSSNDLH
-160 TIVSLYENYDI
+160 TIESLHKNFNI
-171 VSYVIDHHILENN
+171 VSYIIDHHILENN

-189 FNKRYQKFFK
+189 FNKKYQKFFK

-223 FCKRLDELLAGDY
+223 FCKRLDDLLTNDY
-236 QELVKNNHIS
+236 QELVEDSHIN
-246 AEAYLDLVAV
+246 ANLYLDLVAI

-265 REEGLHIIVMTG
+265 REENLHIIVMTG
-277 LNSLNDNL
+277 LNNL
-285 HNNLLLKEFTR
+285 YNNLLREFAK
-296 VKPLSC
+296 VKHLSC
-302 IKDVQFSIVPMINA
+302 IKDVQFSVVPMINA

-325 REVLIQA
+325 RGVLIQA

-340 LVNKKRKNKAT
+340 LVTKKRKNKST

-374 KRAQDSMVKKAISE
+374 KRTQDSIVKKAVSE
-388 MSDKSKEND
+388 MSEENEEINS
-397 PVIVKTLPDK
+397 VIIKTLPDD

-430 VNSELRGS
+430 VNSNLRGS

-445 GNLKDVL
+445 GNLKDIL
-452 SDFDSV
+452 SEFDSV
-458 NYALGHEQA
+458 DYALGHEQA
-467 FGVGISNV
+467 FGVSINSV
-475 DDFVAECM
+475 DDFVTEFRSSNLA
-483 VNDLSN
+483 NDEE
-489 TGGGYVYPVDK
+489 YVYSVDK
-500 VYINELPTVDECQA
+500 VYINDLPTVDECQS

-529 AVGVLGLD
+529 VVGVLGLD
-537 ISKAQISVKNGTLKI
+537 ISKALVDIKNGTLKI
-552 VIGDI
+552 IIGDI

-566 DIDNNFNRFSCYV
+566 DIDNNFNRFACYV
-579 DIVGKPSV
+579 DIVGKPSI
-587 NKFYGRTTNQLVV
+587 NKFFGRTTNQLVV
-600 DEIRFTQPIYEDDET
+600 DEIRFVQSIQEDEV

-622 AWF
+622 NWF

>member
-1 MKQLK
+1 MNQLK
-6 LDELTQDNHLKMR
+6 LDELTQGNHLKMR
-19 IGTDGDNLISNAL
+19 IGADGDNLISNAL

-38 LEKIPELQN
+38 LEKITELQN
-47 GDLDFCRDYDI
+47 GNLDFCRDYDI

-68 DWAKDLLDQI
+68 DWAKDLLEQI
-78 KEVGKDSVNIAILV
+78 KAVGKDNINIAILV

-106 NYLHDKLGIKHIKTL
+106 NYLHDKLGVKHLKTL
-121 LPLSKEHG
+121 LPLTKDHG
-129 IGIFYKNHMFFNSWD
+129 IGAFYKKNAFSYSWKKI
-144 TFDALILPD
+144 DALILPD
-153 SSVNDLK
+153 SSSNDLH
-160 TIVSLYENYDI
+160 TIESLHKNFNI
-171 VSYVIDHHILENN
+171 VSYIIDHHILENN

-189 FNKRYQKFFK
+189 FNKKYQKFFK

-223 FCKRLDELLAGDY
+223 FCKRLDDLLTNDY
-236 QELVKNNHIS
+236 QELVEDSHIN
-246 AEAYLDLVAV
+246 ANLYLDLVAI

-265 REEGLHIIVMTG
+265 REEDLHIIVMTG
-277 LNSLNDNL
+277 LNNL
-285 HNNLLLKEFTR
+285 YNNLLREFAK
-296 VKPLSC
+296 VKHLSC
-302 IKDVQFSIVPMINA
+302 IKDVQFSVVPMINA

-325 REVLIQA
+325 RGVLIQA

-340 LVNKKRKNKAT
+340 LVTKKRKNKST

-360 QNIYEYAVDMLQRV
+360 QNIHEYTVDMLQRV
-374 KRAQDSMVKKAISE
+374 KRTQDSIVKKAVSE
-388 MSDKSKEND
+388 MSDKSENVE
-397 PVIVKTLPDK
+397 PVIVRTLPDK
-407 YDTGIAGLIANKIQG
+407 YNPGIAGLIANKIQG

-467 FGVGISNV
+467 FGVSISDV
-475 DDFVAECM
+475 DDFVVECM
-483 VNDLSN
+483 VNNLSN
-489 TGGGYVYPVDK
+489 TGEYVYQVDK
-500 VYINELPTVDECQA
+500 VYINDLPTIDECQA
-514 VSDFKQVWSGVNDEP
+514 VSDFKRVWSGVNDEP
-529 AVGVLGLD
+529 VVGVLGLD
-537 ISKAQISVKNGTLKI
+537 ISKALVNIKNGTLKI

-566 DIDNNFNRFSCYV
+566 AIDNNFNRFACYV

-587 NKFYGRTTNQLVV
+587 NKFFGRTTNQLVV
-600 DEIRFTQPIYEDDET
+600 DEIRFTQPVQNDKV

-622 AWF
+622 DWF

>member
-1 MKQLK
+1 MKQSELNK
-6 LDELTQDNHLKMR
+6 LTLDGHLKMR
-19 IGTDGDNLISNAL
+19 IGVDGEDLISNAL

-38 LEKIPELQN
+38 LAKLPELQE
-47 GDLDFCRDYDI
+47 GDLGFCRDFDI
-58 SNVFGLNEKH
+58 SHVFGLNEKH
-68 DWAKDLLDQI
+68 DWARDLLNQI
-78 KEVGKDSVNIAILV
+78 KEVGNDNINIAILV
-92 DPDGDGFTSGALMY
+92 DPDGDGFSSGALMY

-121 LPLSKEHG
+121 LPLTKEHG
-129 IGIFYKNHMFFNSWD
+129 ISAFYKKNVFSQSWSKFNV
-144 TFDALILPD
+144 LILPD
-153 SSVNDLK
+153 SSSNDLS
-160 TIVSLYENYDI
+160 TIASLHDNFGT
-171 VSYVIDHHILENN
+171 VSYIIDHHILENN

-189 FNKRYQKFFK
+189 FNKKYQKFFK

-205 SIDQKITR
+205 SIDQKITH

-223 FCKRLDELLAGDY
+223 FCKRLDELLTGGY
-236 QELVKNNHIS
+236 RELVQNNYIN
-246 AEAYLDLVAV
+246 ANLYLDLVAI

-265 REEGLHIIVMTG
+265 REEKLHIIVMTG
-277 LNSLNDNL
+277 LNNL
-285 HNNLLLKEFTR
+285 HNNLLREFAK

-302 IKDVQFSIVPMINA
+302 IKDVQFSVVPMINA

-325 REVLIQA
+325 RGVLIQA

-340 LVNKKRKNKAT
+340 LVTKKRKNKST

-374 KRAQDSMVKKAISE
+374 KRTQDSIVKNAVSE
-388 MSDKSKEND
+388 MSEENEEINS
-397 PVIVKTLPDK
+397 VIVKTLPDK

-430 VNSELRGS
+430 INSDLRGS

-445 GNLKDVL
+445 DNLKDVL
-452 SDFDSV
+452 SDFGSV

-467 FGVGISNV
+467 FGVSINSV
-475 DDFVAECM
+475 DDFVTEFRSSGLT
-483 VNDLSN
+483 NN
-489 TGGGYVYPVDK
+489 EEYVLPVDK
-500 VYINELPTVDECQA
+500 VYINDLPTVNECQT

-529 AVGVLGLD
+529 VVGVLGLN
-537 ISKAQISVKNGTLKI
+537 ISKALVNVKNGTLKI

-566 DIDNNFNRFSCYV
+566 DIDNNFNRFACYV

-587 NKFYGRTTNQLVV
+587 NKFFGKTTNQLVV
-600 DEIRFTQPIYEDDET
+600 DEIRFVQPVQEDET
-615 QTFNFEG
+615 QTFDFTG
-622 AWF
+622 DWF

>member
-6 LDELTQDNHLKMR
+6 LDKLTQGNHLKMR
-19 IGTDGDNLISNAL
+19 IGADGDNLVNNAL

-38 LEKIPELQN
+38 LEKISELQN
-47 GDLDFCRDYDI
+47 GDLDFCRDFDI

-78 KEVGKDSVNIAILV
+78 KEVGKDSINIAILV
-92 DPDGDGFTSGALMY
+92 DPDGDGFTSGSLMY

-129 IGIFYKNHMFFNSWD
+129 ISAFYKKNALSYSWKKI
-144 TFDALILPD
+144 DALILPD
-153 SSVNDLK
+153 SSSNDLSAIK
-160 TIVSLYENYDI
+160 SLYKNFNI
-171 VSYVIDHHILENN
+171 VSYVIDHHILEND
-184 IEDFV
+184 IESFV
-189 FNKRYQKFFK
+189 FNKKYQKFFK

-223 FCKRLDELLAGDY
+223 FCKRLDELLTNDY
-236 QELVKNNHIS
+236 QELVEDSHIN
-246 AEAYLDLVAV
+246 ANLYLDLVAI

-265 REEGLHIIVMTG
+265 REEDLHIIVMTG
-277 LNSLNDNL
+277 LNNPY
-285 HNNLLLKEFTR
+285 NNLLKQFVKE
-296 VKPLSC
+296 KPLSC

-316 VSRIGEKED
+316 VSRIGKKED
-325 REVLIQA
+325 REILIQA

-340 LVNKKRKNKAT
+340 LVTKKRKNRST

-360 QNIYEYAVDMLQRV
+360 QNIYEHAVDMLQKA
-374 KRAQDSMVKKAISE
+374 KRTQDSIVKKAVNE
-388 MSDKSKEND
+388 MSDDNEKIDSI
-397 PVIVKTLPDK
+397 IVKTLPDK

-430 VNSELRGS
+430 INSDLYGS

-445 GNLKDVL
+445 ENLKDVL

-467 FGVGISNV
+467 FGVSINDV
-475 DDFVAECM
+475 DDFVTEFRSSNLA
-483 VNDLSN
+483 NDEEYIYS
-489 TGGGYVYPVDK
+489 VDK
-500 VYINELPTVDECQA
+500 VYINDLPTVDECQS

-529 AVGVLGLD
+529 VVGVLGLD
-537 ISKAQISVKNGTLKI
+537 ISKALVNIKNGTLKI
-552 VIGDI
+552 TIGDI

-566 DIDNNFNRFSCYV
+566 DIDNNFNRFACYV

-587 NKFYGRTTNQLVV
+587 NKFFGRTTNQLVV
-600 DEIRFTQPIYEDDET
+600 DEIRFTQPVQEDEV

-622 AWF
+622 NWF

>member
-1 MKQLK
+1 MKQSELNK
-6 LDELTQDNHLKMR
+6 LTLDGHLKMR
-19 IGTDGDNLISNAL
+19 IGVDGEDLISNAL

-38 LEKIPELQN
+38 LAKLPELQE
-47 GDLDFCRDYDI
+47 GDLGFCRDFDI
-58 SNVFGLNEKH
+58 SHVFGLNEKH
-68 DWAKDLLDQI
+68 DWARDLLNQI
-78 KEVGKDSVNIAILV
+78 KEVGNDNINIAILV
-92 DPDGDGFTSGALMY
+92 DPDGDGFSSGALMY

-121 LPLSKEHG
+121 LPLTKEHG
-129 IGIFYKNHMFFNSWD
+129 ISAFYKKNVFSQSWSKFNV
-144 TFDALILPD
+144 LILPD
-153 SSVNDLK
+153 SSSNDLS
-160 TIVSLYENYDI
+160 TIASLHDNFDI
-171 VSYVIDHHILENN
+171 VSYIIDHHILENN

-189 FNKRYQKFFK
+189 FNKKYQKFFK

-205 SIDQKITR
+205 SIDQKITH

-223 FCKRLDELLAGDY
+223 FCKRLDELLTGSY
-236 QELVKNNHIS
+236 RELVQNNYIN
-246 AEAYLDLVAV
+246 ANLYLDLVAI

-265 REEGLHIIVMTG
+265 REEKLHIIVMTG
-277 LNSLNDNL
+277 LNNL
-285 HNNLLLKEFTR
+285 HNNLLREFAK

-302 IKDVQFSIVPMINA
+302 IKDVQFSVVPMINA

-325 REVLIQA
+325 RGVLIQA

-340 LVNKKRKNKAT
+340 LVTKKRKNKST

-374 KRAQDSMVKKAISE
+374 KRTQDSIVKNAVSE
-388 MSDKSKEND
+388 MSEENEEINS
-397 PVIVKTLPDK
+397 VIVKTLPDK

-430 VNSELRGS
+430 INSDLRGS

-445 GNLKDVL
+445 DNLKDVL
-452 SDFDSV
+452 SDFGSV

-467 FGVGISNV
+467 FGVSINSV
-475 DDFVAECM
+475 DDFVTEFRSSGLT
-483 VNDLSN
+483 NN
-489 TGGGYVYPVDK
+489 EEYVLPVDK
-500 VYINELPTVDECQA
+500 VYINDLPTVNECQT

-529 AVGVLGLD
+529 VVGVLGLD
-537 ISKAQISVKNGTLKI
+537 ISKALVNVKNGTLKI

-566 DIDNNFNRFSCYV
+566 DIDNNFNRFACYV

-587 NKFYGRTTNQLVV
+587 NKFFGRTTNQLVV
-600 DEIRFTQPIYEDDET
+600 DEIRFVQPVQEDET
-615 QTFNFEG
+615 QTFDFTED
-622 AWF
+622 WF

>member
-1 MKQLK
+1 MKQSELNK
-6 LDELTQDNHLKMR
+6 LTLDGHLKMR
-19 IGTDGDNLISNAL
+19 IGVDGEDLISNAL

-38 LEKIPELQN
+38 LAKLPELQE
-47 GDLDFCRDYDI
+47 GDLGFCRDFDI
-58 SNVFGLNEKH
+58 SHVFGLNEKH
-68 DWAKDLLDQI
+68 DWARDLLNQI
-78 KEVGKDSVNIAILV
+78 KEVGNDNINIAILV
-92 DPDGDGFTSGALMY
+92 DPDGDGFSSGALMY

-121 LPLSKEHG
+121 LPLTKEHG
-129 IGIFYKNHMFFNSWD
+129 ISAFYKKNVFSQSWSKFNV
-144 TFDALILPD
+144 LILPD
-153 SSVNDLK
+153 SSSNDLS
-160 TIVSLYENYDI
+160 TIASLHDNFDI
-171 VSYVIDHHILENN
+171 VSYIIDHHILENN

-189 FNKRYQKFFK
+189 FNKKYQKFFK

-205 SIDQKITR
+205 SIDQKITH

-223 FCKRLDELLAGDY
+223 FCKRLDELLTGGY
-236 QELVKNNHIS
+236 RELVQNNYIN
-246 AEAYLDLVAV
+246 ANLYLDLVAI

-265 REEGLHIIVMTG
+265 REEKLHIIVMTG
-277 LNSLNDNL
+277 LNNL
-285 HNNLLLKEFTR
+285 YNNLLREFAK

-302 IKDVQFSIVPMINA
+302 IKDVQFSVVPMINA

-325 REVLIQA
+325 RGVLIQA

-340 LVNKKRKNKAT
+340 LVTKKRKNKST

-374 KRAQDSMVKKAISE
+374 KRTQDSIVKNAVSE
-388 MSDKSKEND
+388 MSEENEEINS
-397 PVIVKTLPDK
+397 VIVKTLPDK
-407 YDTGIAGLIANKIQG
+407 YNTGIAGLIANKIQG

-430 VNSELRGS
+430 INSDLRGS

-452 SDFDSV
+452 SDFGSV

-467 FGVGISNV
+467 FGVSINSV
-475 DDFVAECM
+475 DDFVTEFRSS
-483 VNDLSN
+483 DLTN
-489 TGGGYVYPVDK
+489 NEEYVYPVDK
-500 VYINELPTVDECQA
+500 VYINDLPTVNECQT

-529 AVGVLGLD
+529 VVGVLGLD
-537 ISKAQISVKNGTLKI
+537 ISKALVNIKNGTLKI

-566 DIDNNFNRFSCYV
+566 DIDNNFNRFACYV

-587 NKFYGRTTNQLVV
+587 NKFFGRTTNQLVV
-600 DEIRFTQPIYEDDET
+600 DEIRFVQPVQEDEM
-615 QTFNFEG
+615 QTFDFTG
-622 AWF
+622 DWF